1 MTVKTAPEQYDTD
14 VCIVG
19 GGPAGMMLGLLLAR
33 AGVGVTVMEK
43 HADFLRDFRGDTV
56 HPSTVNALDQIGL
69 GTALLALKHRKVSH
83 LDVNFSDGRF
93 RVADFGRLSSAH
105 PYIVFLPQWDLL
117 DLLATEAGKYS
128 RFSLLRSTEAVDLI
142 RDGGRVTGAV
152 GRDHG
157 GNAMVEVRAK
167 LTVAADGRYS
177 AVRELLGLVPEE
189 LGAPMDVLWFRL
201 PRLDSDSDG
210 LDMHVGGGGL
220 LLLIDR
226 GDYWQVALV
235 IRKGGHEAVVD
246 AGLDA
251 FRKSVASRVPMLG
264 DRAGTIKS
272 LDDVK
277 MLSVSLNRLK
287 EWHAPG
293 VLLIGDAAH
302 AMSPI
307 GGVGINLAVQDA
319 IATANIIAGPLKAG
333 TLNDSHLAA
342 VARRR
347 LWPTRVTQTIQRI
360 AQRRFVEKMLD
371 ASTEVRAPAVLRVM
385 QKIPQLQAL
394 PARLIGIG
402 VRPETP
408 ATNEESD
415 LRPGAVTG

>member
-1 MTVKTAPEQYDTD
+1 MTTKAASERYDTD

-56 HPSTVNALDQIGL
+56 HPSTVNALDRIGL

-93 RVADFGRLSSAH
+93 RVADFSRLSNAH

-117 DLLATEAGKYS
+117 DLLATEAGKYP
-128 RFSLLRSTEAVDLI
+128 RFSLLRSTEAVELI
-142 RDGGRVTGAV
+142 RNGEKVTGAV

-157 GNAMVEVRAK
+157 GDATVEVRAK

-177 AVRELLGLVPEE
+177 AVRQLLGLVPEE

-210 LDMHVGGGGL
+210 LDMHAGGGGI

-226 GDYWQVALV
+226 GDYWQVALI

-264 DRAGTIKS
+264 DRTGTIKS

-277 MLSVSLNRLK
+277 VLSVSLNRLK

-319 IATANIIAGPLKAG
+319 IATANIIVGPLKAG
-333 TLNDSHLAA
+333 TLDDSHLAA

-371 ASTEVRAPAVLRVM
+371 ASTEVRAPAALRVM

-402 VRPETP
+402 VRPEIP

-415 LRPGAVTG
+415 LRPGAVIG